1 MASRLP
7 TLTGVAV
14 VAVLIVAGGMVGN
27 RLLSHRNLDTRVAAL
42 TGGDPGR
49 GRALLKR
56 EPCGGCHEIPGVA
69 GAKGHVGPSLVH
81 FADRV
86 YIGGRAQNTP
96 DNLVRWMQDPSHFEP
111 GTAMPPTPLS
121 DREARDIAA
130 YLYTLG

>member
-7 TLTGVAV
+7 TLAGVAV
-14 VAVLIVAGGMVGN
+14 VAVLIVAGGFVGH
-27 RLLSHRNLDTRVAAL
+27 RLQAHHKLDERVAAL
-42 TGGDPGR
+42 TGGDPRR
-49 GRALLKR
+49 GRALLAR

-69 GAKGHVGPSLVH
+69 GAKGRVGPSLVH

-86 YIGGRAQNTP
+86 FIGGRAQNTP
-96 DNLVRWMQDPSHFEP
+96 DNLVRWMQDPSQFAP